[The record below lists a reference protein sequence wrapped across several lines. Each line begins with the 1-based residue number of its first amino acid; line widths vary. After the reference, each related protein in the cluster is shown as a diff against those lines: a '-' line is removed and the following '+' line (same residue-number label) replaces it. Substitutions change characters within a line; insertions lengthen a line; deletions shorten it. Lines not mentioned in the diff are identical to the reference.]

1 MHIPGYQTRNV
12 LNLYTKQLRNNKK
25 SAKEQQHNPET
36 TFDRIK
42 ISAAGKQKAILEQI
56 TSDIVKKIFNFNFSK
71 DMKYNVTTQPRE
83 ELSGNL
89 SLENNNNKLVFHTI
103 DSNNIKH
110 RETLEMNESDFLI
123 KDG

>member
-12 LNLYTKQLRNNKK
+12 LNLYTRQLRNNKK
-25 SAKEQQHNPET
+25 SAREQQHNLET

-83 ELSGNL
+83 ELSDNL

-103 DSNNIKH
+103 DSNNIKY

>member
-12 LNLYTKQLRNNKK
+12 LNLYTRQLRNNKK
-25 SAKEQQHNPET
+25 SAREQQNNLET
-36 TFDRIK
+36 TIDRIK

-71 DMKYNVTTQPRE
+71 DMKYNVKTQPRE

-103 DSNNIKH
+103 DSNNIKY
-110 RETLEMNESDFLI
+110 RETLEMNESDFLV

>member
-1 MHIPGYQTRNV
+1 M